1 MAISSMTGYGRF
13 EKETPSGEY
22 RVEIKSVNNRFLDI
36 QLRNSRILSSI
47 DAKISEYLSK
57 KIARGS
63 VTVYI
68 NVKQAQSSEK
78 LIVDD
83 NAVNLYSKL
92 LKDLKKKS
100 GISGDIQIS
109 DLLKYADQLFKR
121 ESTKQSDATLWKHLK
136 PVLDSALT
144 EFMESKER
152 EAAFILK
159 DMKKFLKVIST
170 SLKKIEKRAPIR
182 QKQQMETTK
191 KRIEA
196 LTSETLEPARIA
208 METAY
213 LADKLDIAEECTRLN
228 AHIEKMNLD
237 LKSRKP
243 VGKKLG
249 FLLQEMNR
257 EANTIGSKANDINIS
272 HESVTLKENIEKIR
286 EQALNL
292 E

>member
-13 EKETPSGEY
+13 EQETPSGEY
-22 RVEIKSVNNRFLDI
+22 RVEIKSVNNRYLDI
-36 QLRNSRILSSI
+36 QLRNSRILSAI
-47 DAKISEYLSK
+47 DAKITEYLSK
-57 KIARGS
+57 KIGRGS

-68 NVKQAQSSEK
+68 NVRQNESSEK
-78 LIVDD
+78 LVVDD
-83 NAVNLYSKL
+83 NSVKSYTKL
-92 LKDLKKKS
+92 LTDIRKKS
-100 GISGDIQIS
+100 GLTSEIQIS

-121 ESTKQSDATLWKHLK
+121 ESTKHTDATLWKHLK
-136 PVLDSALT
+136 PVLDTALA
-144 EFMESKER
+144 EFIESKER

-159 DMKKFLKVIST
+159 DMKKFLQTIST

-182 QKQQMETTK
+182 QKKQMEVTK
-191 KRIEA
+191 KRIEVLA
-196 LTSETLEPARIA
+196 SETLEPTRIA

-213 LADKLDIAEECTRLN
+213 LADKLDIAEECTRLH
-228 AHIEKMNLD
+228 AHIEKMNID
-237 LKSRKP
+237 LKSNNE